1 MKDVLKKI
9 FLVVLSVIVIIF
21 VIIAVWG
28 DNKKGTH
35 GFRDMGVVVNASTE
49 TSMTVDGLE
58 YLYGESRVEVPSIKY
73 IGGARQVGDTID
85 FRELLSVQYSDGTTF
100 SGTQE
105 GDFYLYLEDI
115 TDKDGNKKVL
125 FLTSEDTESLEEI
138 PAPIVYEKDT
148 RKLNFYESG
157 KYQVFIRIYSITGG
171 KETYEFTL
179 PVEID

>member
-49 TSMTVDGLE
+49 TSMTVDGLD
-58 YLYGESRVEVPSIKY
+58 YLCEESRIEVPSIKY

-115 TDKDGNKKVL
+115 TDADGNRKVI
-125 FLTSEDTESLEEI
+125 FLTSEDSESLEEI

-148 RKLNFYESG
+148 RKICFYESG
-157 KYQVFIRIYSITGG
+157 TYHVFIRIYGKSGG
-171 KETYEFTL
+171 YSTYEFKL